1 MPIAH
6 GTTWQSEGKEKA
18 SLTGSCDQWSLVALR
33 SPLQDRPPHGS
44 QVNEVDS
51 LRERPHLSS
60 SRFWCL
66 QSSKLER
73 VDTSHL
79 LKQVAHSVFIFP
91 PDDPGYAHIER
102 GGLLAPSHTL
112 LSTQSLSLSNQPKA
126 HPKQH
131 PYFRWAP

>member
-18 SLTGSCDQWSLVALR
+18 SLMGSCDQWSLVALR

-51 LRERPHLSS
+51 LREPPHLSS